1 MYYAME
7 GDPVHS
13 YVGSASALLEV
24 DSLMKH
30 KTLFEIKMGRRMN
43 GVVTISYN
51 TEYFRNEERC
61 KEEVIVINQALGL

>member
-1 MYYAME
+1 MHYAMG

-30 KTLFEIKMGRRMN
+30 KTLFEIKMVN

-61 KEEVIVINQALGL
+61 KEEMY